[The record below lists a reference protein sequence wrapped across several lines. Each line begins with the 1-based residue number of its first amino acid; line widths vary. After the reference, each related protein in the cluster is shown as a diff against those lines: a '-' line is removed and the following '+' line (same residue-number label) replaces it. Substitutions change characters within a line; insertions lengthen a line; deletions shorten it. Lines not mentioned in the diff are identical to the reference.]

1 LAAWPPENRNL
12 NAGTKFHNI
21 ERSAAMGLRDPLI
34 ESQLTSGS
42 GDFRR
47 DVRQQSMPGYY
58 ELKAK
63 LHSQLLGRIDLE
75 VMSTMSAERLR
86 EELGVL
92 VERLMAESGAAL
104 NAAERKTMIQDIQD
118 EVMGLG
124 PLEPLLADPTVSDI
138 LVNGPKK
145 VFVERQGRL
154 ELTNVVFSNDAH
166 LMKIIDKIVSRI
178 GRRIDES
185 SPMVDARLPDGSRVN
200 AIIPPLSLD
209 GPLLSI
215 RRFSVVPLRA
225 EDLIR
230 SKSLTPELA
239 ALLAG
244 MVRAKMNILISGGT
258 GTGKTTLL
266 NVLSSAIPATE
277 RIVTIEDAAEL
288 QLQQPHVVRLETR
301 PPNIEGKG
309 EVNQRAL
316 VRNSLRMRPDRIIV
330 GEVRGVEVVDMLQ
343 AMNTGHEGSMATVHA
358 NTPRDALTRLENM
371 AGMGGMTIPSK
382 VMRQQIS
389 SAIMAIVQVSRLPDG
404 QRKVVSLQE
413 VFGMEGDVITMQEIY
428 AFTQVGID
436 VDGKVL
442 GHFAATGVRPKFM
455 GRLKA
460 YGINLPAETFDQT
473 RTYE

>member
-1 LAAWPPENRNL
+1 MNLRDWKQTAKTVAKTGDFGSESRLAASTE
-12 NAGTKFHNI
+12 
-21 ERSAAMGLRDPLI
+21 
-34 ESQLTSGS
+34 
-42 GDFRR
+42 
-47 DVRQQSMPGYY
+47 YY

-75 VMSTMSAERLR
+75 VLGSMAPDRLR
-86 EELGVL
+86 EELGTM
-92 VERLMAESGAAL
+92 VEKLLGESGVAL
-104 NAAERKTMIQDIQD
+104 NAAEHKRMIEDIQN

-138 LVNGPKK
+138 LVNGPGK
-145 VFVERQGRL
+145 VYVERRGRI
-154 ELTNVVFSNDAH
+154 ELTDVVFSDAAH
-166 LMKIIDKIVSRI
+166 LMKVIDKIVSRI

-200 AIIPPLSLD
+200 AIIPPLALD

-215 RRFSVVPLRA
+215 RRFAVVPLRV
-225 EDLIR
+225 EDLIK

-239 ALLAG
+239 QLLAG

-266 NVLSSAIPATE
+266 NVMSAAIPSAE

-316 VRNSLRMRPDRIIV
+316 VRNSLRMRPDRIIL

-343 AMNTGHEGSMATVHA
+343 AMNTGHEGSMTTVHA
-358 NTPRDALTRLENM
+358 NSPRDALTRLENM
-371 AGMGGMTIPSK
+371 AGMGGMTIPPK
-382 VMRQQIS
+382 AMRQQIS
-389 SAIMAIVQVSRLPDG
+389 SAIMAIIQISRLIDG
-404 QRKVVSLQE
+404 RRKLTSLQE
-413 VFGMEGDVITMQEIY
+413 VVGMEGDIITMQEIY
-428 AFTQVGID
+428 AFTQTGIAE
-436 VDGKVL
+436 DGTVL
-442 GHFAATGVRPKFM
+442 GHFGATGVRPKFM
-455 GRLKA
+455 ARLRA
-460 YGINLPAETFDQT
+460 YGITVSDDTFDQA

>member
-1 LAAWPPENRNL
+1 M
-12 NAGTKFHNI
+12 
-21 ERSAAMGLRDPLI
+21 SLRDQTLDSPVIGRTPPARDPSMLL
-34 ESQLTSGS
+34 LTPE
-42 GDFRR
+42 F
-47 DVRQQSMPGYY
+47 Y
-58 ELKAK
+58 ELKTR
-63 LHSQLLGRIDLE
+63 LHKQLLGRIDLE
-75 VMSTMSAERLR
+75 VMGGMAPERLR
-86 EELGVL
+86 EELGLL
-92 VERLMAESGAAL
+92 VERLLQDSGAAL
-104 NAAERKTMIQDIQD
+104 NSNERARMIQDIQD

-124 PLEPLLADPTVSDI
+124 PLESLLADPTVSDI

-145 VFVERQGRL
+145 VFVERYGRL
-154 ELTNVVFSNDAH
+154 ELTPVVFSDNNH

-185 SPMVDARLPDGSRVN
+185 SPMVDARLADGSRVN
-200 AIIPPLSLD
+200 VIISPLSLD
-209 GPLLSI
+209 GPVLSI
-215 RRFSVVPLRA
+215 RRFAVVPLRA
-225 EDLIR
+225 DDLIR
-230 SKSLTPELA
+230 NKGMTPALSQ
-239 ALLAG
+239 LLAG

-301 PPNIEGKG
+301 PANIEGKG

-343 AMNTGHEGSMATVHA
+343 AMNTGHEGSMVTVHA

-371 AGMGGMTIPSK
+371 AGMGGMSIPSK

-389 SAIMAIVQVSRLPDG
+389 SAIMAIIQVARLTDG
-404 QRKVVSLQE
+404 KRKIVSLQE
-413 VFGMEGDVITMQEIY
+413 VVGMEGDIVTMQEIY
-428 AFTQVGID
+428 AFTQTGIAE
-436 VDGKVL
+436 DGSVQ

-455 GRLKA
+455 ARLKA
-460 YGINLPAETFDQT
+460 HGITLPAETFDQSL
-473 RTYE
+473 TYD